1 MSRLSKF
8 SLNSRHD
15 LSIGLSNSLP
25 RKSNLLDA
33 INIREILDSLFH
45 QNDCSVKP
53 KPPLTES
60 DFMNHI
66 LSFSLDADSRF
77 YLLQS

>member
-1 MSRLSKF
+1 MPKHL
-8 SLNSRHD
+8 
-15 LSIGLSNSLP
+15 
-25 RKSNLLDA
+25 
-33 INIREILDSLFH
+33 REILDSLFH